1 MKISE
6 ILRDIM
12 IDNNLSQTQL
22 ANMLNV
28 SQKAIS
34 NWLNGVDKPNTASL
48 LTIYNNFGVTPNE
61 LLDIEPQQREN
72 EIQNQSYTQDEQNLI
87 NKYRTLSAGKKKA
100 LFDMLDIPTGNSK
113 RKSQSE

>member
-1 MKISE
+1 MKVSE

-48 LTIYNNFGVTPNE
+48 LTIYNNFGITPNE
-61 LLDIEPQQREN
+61 LLDIEQRQIGN
-72 EIQNQSYTQDEQNLI
+72 EIQNQSYTLEEQTLI
-87 NKYRTLSAGKKKA
+87 ETYRALSAGKKKA
-100 LFDMLDIPTGNSK
+100 LFDMLDITTEQIK
-113 RKSQSE
+113 RKYKNE